1 MFITQ
6 SLDFNTVEENRMH
19 QGQNIQVF
27 VRCRPLNNHERRAVV
42 DVVPDKN
49 EVRVLDRSSKAQD
62 TKNFYFDQVF
72 DSNAEQNLVYR
83 SVVRPLIDQV
93 LLGFNCTV
101 FAYGQTGTG
110 KTYTMEGNR
119 SEAELSWEEDPHSGI
134 IPRAISQLFD
144 TLKDHDNEFT
154 VRVSFLEL
162 YNEDTYDLLS
172 PIDDTTKLKIFDD
185 AQKKGSVIVGGL
197 EEIIVQS
204 KAEIYDILKRGSAKR
219 QTAATLMNAC
229 SSRSHTIFSVTVHIK
244 EGSIEEDELL
254 KIGKLN
260 LVDLAGSENIGRS
273 GAQDKR
279 AREAGN
285 INQSLLTLG
294 RVITALVEK
303 RPHIPYRESK
313 LTRLLQDSLG
323 GKTKTSIIA
332 TISPALPD
340 IEDTLSTLDY
350 ASRAKKITNKPEM
363 NQRLTKK
370 ALLREYAQEIE
381 RLRRDLQATRE
392 KNGIYIEEENYR
404 EMCKQLSAGSTAIQE
419 KEERMEALLSEIEKN
434 RKLFEEF
441 SSQYEKT
448 KAELNKA
455 VADCERQKKLIK
467 AQREIEKKLAIQAKE
482 LIAVAETATNDN
494 YLLHGKKDRV
504 ETILKENRATIDK
517 YHPEFREDIARYES
531 LVEMYTKELNCLS
544 SELHGKIKRDIQLSA
559 EIVEQVNQSNK
570 DLADKLSQ
578 QSNTLKDSIESLKT
592 QSRSLQDQAK
602 HYATLA
608 KECDAQSRNLLAD
621 IEGRLK
627 LAEELENRASNL
639 RQGEPVPKRMTE
651 TMSSFEYGAQENSK
665 KLELVTSTL
674 NSTTSR
680 ELGTLRQKLEKFFTR
695 ELKEDVKTGNTPQ
708 RKVYEIPKRL
718 TMTSAC
724 EGINEDNEECDQL
737 NNSGFV

>member
-1 MFITQ
+1 M
-6 SLDFNTVEENRMH
+6 N
-19 QGQNIQVF
+19 QGQNIEVF
-27 VRCRPLNNHERRAVV
+27 VRCRPLNQNERRAVV
-42 DVVPDKN
+42 EVVPDKS
-49 EVRVLDRSSKAQD
+49 EVRVLDRSSKLQD
-62 TKNFYFDQVF
+62 TKNFYFDEVF
-72 DSNAEQNLVYR
+72 DSDAAQNAVYK

-119 SEAELSWEEDPHSGI
+119 SEEELNWEEDPHSGI

-144 TLKDHDNEFT
+144 TLKDHDSEFT

-185 AQKKGSVIVGGL
+185 AQRKGSVIVGGL

-219 QTAATLMNAC
+219 QTAATFLNAC
-229 SSRSHTIFSVTVHIK
+229 SSRSHTVFSVTVHIR

-273 GAQDKR
+273 GAQGKR
-279 AREAGN
+279 ARESGN

-332 TISPALPD
+332 TISPALVD

-370 ALLREYAQEIE
+370 ALLREYAQEID

-392 KNGIYIEEENYR
+392 KNGIYIEEENYK

-419 KEERMEALLSEIEKN
+419 KEERMEALEREISKS
-434 RKLFEEF
+434 RKLFEDFTYE
-441 SSQYEKT
+441 YEKT
-448 KAELNKA
+448 KSELDKA
-455 VADCERQKKLIK
+455 VENCARQKRLIK
-467 AQREIEKKLAIQAKE
+467 AQREIEKRMARQAKE
-482 LIAVAETATNDN
+482 LTEVAETASNDI
-494 YLLHGKKDRV
+494 YLLHGKKDRI
-504 ETILKENRATIDK
+504 ENILNENRKSIDR
-517 YHPEFREDIARYES
+517 YQPEFRDDLSRYES
-531 LVEMYTKELNCLS
+531 LVEMYTKEMDCLGIELHDRIRKDIQIS
-544 SELHGKIKRDIQLSA
+544 SEIF
-559 EIVEQVNQSNK
+559 EQVTRSNLGLAEELVKQS
-570 DLADKLSQ
+570 S
-578 QSNTLKDSIESLKT
+578 SLKET
-592 QSRSLQDQAK
+592 IEDLRKQSDSLQEQAA
-602 HYATLA
+602 HHERLA
-608 KECDAQSRNLLAD
+608 KECSTSYNILIASIESHSRLAD
-621 IEGRLK
+621 QLDT
-627 LAEELENRASNL
+627 RASSL
-639 RQGEPVPKRMTE
+639 RQGEPVPKRMLE
-651 TMSSFEYGAQENSK
+651 VMSSFDYGVQENSK
-665 KLELVTSTL
+665 KLELVASTL
-674 NSTTSR
+674 NSTTKR
-680 ELGTLRQKLEKFFTR
+680 ELGTLRQKLDNFFTR
-695 ELKEDVKTGNTPQ
+695 ELKEDVKTGSTPQ
-708 RKVYEIPKRL
+708 RRVYEIPKRL
-718 TMTSAC
+718 LNRSVC
-724 EGINEDNEECDQL
+724 EDIDEENEGCEQL
-737 NNSGFV
+737 NNSGCEQLNTSGIE

>member
-1 MFITQ
+1 
-6 SLDFNTVEENRMH
+6 MH

-27 VRCRPLNNHERRAVV
+27 VRCRPLNPHERRSVV
-42 DVVPDKN
+42 DVVPNKN
-49 EVRVLDRSSKAQD
+49 EVKVLDRTKAAQE
-62 TKNFYFDQVF
+62 TKDFYFDQVF
-72 DSNAEQNLVYR
+72 DAETAQRDVYK

-119 SEAELSWEEDPHSGI
+119 SEEEMNWEDDPHSGV

-144 TLKDHDNEFT
+144 TLKDHDSEFT

-219 QTAATLMNAC
+219 QTAATLLNAC
-229 SSRSHTIFSVTVHIK
+229 SSRSHTIFSVTVHIR
-244 EGSIEEDELL
+244 EGSIEEEELL

-332 TISPALPD
+332 TISPAMADL
-340 IEDTLSTLDY
+340 EDTLSTLDY

-370 ALLREYAQEIE
+370 ALLREYTQEIE

-392 KNGIYIEEENYR
+392 KNGIYIEEENYKD
-404 EMCKQLSAGSTAIQE
+404 MCKQLSSGNTAIQE
-419 KEERMEALLSEIEKN
+419 KEERLDMLQAENDKI

-441 SSQYEKT
+441 TLQYEKT
-448 KAELNKA
+448 KVELNKA
-455 VADCERQKKLIK
+455 KESCDRQKKMIQLQK
-467 AQREIEKKLAIQAKE
+467 EIEKKLTHQAEE
-482 LIAVAETATNDN
+482 LIQVAETATNDN
-494 YLLHGKKDRV
+494 YLLHGKKDRI
-504 ETILKENRATIDK
+504 ENILKENRASIDR
-517 YHPEFREDIARYES
+517 YHPEIREDITKYES
-531 LVEMYTKELNCLS
+531 LVDMYSKEFNSLTLEFQSRIKEEIERAS
-544 SELHGKIKRDIQLSA
+544 S
-559 EIVEQVNQSNK
+559 IVDQVNKNNEELAKKLIDQSSNLK
-570 DLADKLSQ
+570 KSTDDLKKQSQSLSQ
-578 QSNTLKDSIESLKT
+578 
-592 QSRSLQDQAK
+592 QAK
-602 HYATLA
+602 HYESLA
-608 KECDAQSRNLLAD
+608 KECTVQAKSLQLQIQSRLSLAD
-621 IEGRLK
+621 D
-627 LAEELENRASNL
+627 LEKQARDLNC
-639 RQGEPVPKRMTE
+639 GEPIPNMMKRSM
-651 TMSSFEYGAQENSK
+651 FEFDNGAEENSK
-665 KLELVTSTL
+665 KVEQVTLTMSSTMK
-674 NSTTSR
+674 R
-680 ELGTLRQKLEKFFTR
+680 ELGSFRQKLERFFTR
-695 ELKEDVKTGNTPQ
+695 ELKEDVQTGSTPQ
-708 RKVYEIPKRL
+708 RKVYDFPRL
-718 TMTSAC
+718 LRTSAC
-724 EGINEDNEECDQL
+724 EDITEEGDII
-737 NNSGFV
+737 

>member
-1 MFITQ
+1 
-6 SLDFNTVEENRMH
+6 MH

-27 VRCRPLNNHERRAVV
+27 VRCRPLNSHERRSVV
-42 DVVPDKN
+42 EVVPEKN
-49 EVRVLDRSSKAQD
+49 EVKVLDRTKSAQD

-72 DSNAEQNLVYR
+72 DPDARQSDVYKT
-83 SVVRPLIDQV
+83 VVRPLIDQV

-119 SEAELSWEEDPHSGI
+119 SEVELSWEDDPHSGI

-144 TLKDHDNEFT
+144 TLKDHDSEFT

-219 QTAATLMNAC
+219 QTAATLLNAC
-229 SSRSHTIFSVTVHIK
+229 SSRSHTIFSVTVHIR

-332 TISPALPD
+332 TISPASVD

-370 ALLREYAQEIE
+370 ALLREYTQEIE

-392 KNGIYIEEENYR
+392 KNGIYIEEENYK
-404 EMCKQLSAGSTAIQE
+404 EMCKQLSAGNTAIQE
-419 KEERMEALLSEIEKN
+419 KEDRLDALQAENEKI
-434 RKLFEEF
+434 RKLFEDF
-441 SSQYEKT
+441 TSQYEKT
-448 KAELNKA
+448 KAELDKA
-455 VADCERQKKLIK
+455 REHCLRQQKLIR
-467 AQREIEKKLAIQAKE
+467 AQREIEKKLTWQAKE
-482 LIAVAETATNDN
+482 LMQVAETATNDN
-494 YLLHGKKDRV
+494 YLLHGKKDRI
-504 ETILKENRATIDK
+504 ENILKENRASIER
-517 YHPEFREDIARYES
+517 YHPEVRGDIARYES
-531 LVEMYTKELNCLS
+531 LVDMYTKELTSLT
-544 SELHGKIKRDIQLSA
+544 SEFHDKIKRDIESSA
-559 EIVEQVNQSNK
+559 TIVAQFNQANKILAEKLENQS
-570 DLADKLSQ
+570 LS
-578 QSNTLKDSIESLKT
+578 LKVSIEDLKAQSQSL
-592 QSRSLQDQAK
+592 LEQAK
-602 HYATLA
+602 HYESLA
-608 KECDAQSRNLLAD
+608 KECNAQSNNLMTQIKSRLELAKD
-621 IEGRLK
+621 LEDQAETLK
-627 LAEELENRASNL
+627 K
-639 RQGEPVPKRMTE
+639 GEPIPNLIDK
-651 TMSSFEYGAQENSK
+651 TMLEFDIGAQENSK
-665 KLELVTSTL
+665 RLEQVTLTL
-674 NSTTSR
+674 NSTMKR
-680 ELGTLRQKLEKFFTR
+680 ELGSLSQRLERFFTR
-695 ELKEDVKTGNTPQ
+695 ELKEDIQTGSTPQ
-708 RKVYEIPKRL
+708 RKVYDIPKRL
-718 TMTSAC
+718 VRTSAC
-724 EGINEDNEECDQL
+724 EDITEDVEECDPL
-737 NNSGFV
+737 NTSGFV

>member
-1 MFITQ
+1 M
-6 SLDFNTVEENRMH
+6 SH
-19 QGQNIQVF
+19 QGQNIEVF
-27 VRCRPLNNHERRAVV
+27 VRCRPLNPNERRAVV

-49 EVRVLDRSSKAQD
+49 EVRVLDRSSKVQD
-62 TKNFYFDQVF
+62 TKNFYFDEVF
-72 DSNAEQNLVYR
+72 DSDAAQNAVYK

-110 KTYTMEGNR
+110 KTYTMEGNK
-119 SEAELSWEEDPHSGI
+119 SEDDLNWEEDPYSGI

-185 AQKKGSVIVGGL
+185 AQRKGSVIVGGL

-219 QTAATLMNAC
+219 QTAATFLNAC
-229 SSRSHTIFSVTVHIK
+229 SSRSHTIFSVTVHIR

-273 GAQDKR
+273 GAQGKR
-279 AREAGN
+279 ARESGN

-332 TISPALPD
+332 TISPSLAD

-370 ALLREYAQEIE
+370 ALLREYAQEID
-381 RLRRDLQATRE
+381 RLRRDLHATRE
-392 KNGIYIEEENYR
+392 KNGIYIEEENYK
-404 EMCKQLSAGSTAIQE
+404 EMCKQLSAGSSAIQE
-419 KEERMEALLSEIEKN
+419 KEERMEALEREIAKS
-434 RKLFEEF
+434 RKLFEDF
-441 SSQYEKT
+441 SSQYEST
-448 KAELNKA
+448 KKELDKA
-455 VADCERQKKLIK
+455 VENCERQKRLIK
-467 AQREIEKKLAIQAKE
+467 AQRDIEKKMARQANELAV
-482 LIAVAETATNDN
+482 VAEAASNDI
-494 YLLHGKKDRV
+494 YLLHSKKDRI
-504 ETILKENRATIDK
+504 ENLLKENRESIDR
-517 YHPEFREDIARYES
+517 YQPEFREDLSRYES
-531 LVEMYTKELNCLS
+531 LVEMYAKEMKCLGT
-544 SELHGKIKRDIQLSA
+544 ELHDKIRKDIQINR
-559 EIVEQVNQSNK
+559 EIFDQVEQANL
-570 DLADKLSQ
+570 DLANELSE
-578 QSNTLKDSIESLKT
+578 QSRSLKTTIDDLKT
-592 QSRSLQDQAK
+592 QSKSLREEAA
-602 HYATLA
+602 HYEKLA
-608 KECDAQSRNLLAD
+608 KDCTARSYALMTATESYSRLAD
-621 IEGRLK
+621 QLD
-627 LAEELENRASNL
+627 NRASNL
-639 RQGEPVPKRMTE
+639 RLGEPVPTRMVE
-651 TMSSFEYGAQENSK
+651 AMSSFDYSVQENSK
-665 KLELVTSTL
+665 KLESLTSTL
-674 NSTTSR
+674 NSTTKR
-680 ELGTLRQKLEKFFTR
+680 EIGTMRQKLENFFNK
-695 ELKEDVKTGNTPQ
+695 ELKEDVKTGSTPQ
-708 RKVYEIPKRL
+708 RKIYEIPKRL
-718 TMTSAC
+718 NRSIC
-724 EGINEDNEECDQL
+724 EDSICEESEGCEQV
-737 NNSGFV
+737 NTSGFE

>member
-1 MFITQ
+1 
-6 SLDFNTVEENRMH
+6 MH

-27 VRCRPLNNHERRAVV
+27 VRCRPLNPNERRSVV
-42 DVVPDKN
+42 EVVADKN
-49 EVRVLDRSSKAQD
+49 EIKVLDRSSKTQD

-72 DSNAEQNLVYR
+72 DADAPQKSVYN
-83 SVVRPLIDQV
+83 SVVKPLIDQV

-119 SEAELSWEEDPHSGI
+119 SEEDMSWEDDPHSGI

-144 TLKDHDNEFT
+144 TLKDHDSEFT

-219 QTAATLMNAC
+219 QTAATLLNAC
-229 SSRSHTIFSVTVHIK
+229 SSRSHTIFSVTVHIR

-332 TISPALPD
+332 TISPASMDL
-340 IEDTLSTLDY
+340 EDTMSTLDY

-404 EMCKQLSAGSTAIQE
+404 EMCKQLSAGNTAIQE
-419 KEERMEALLSEIEKN
+419 KEDRLEALQSEIVKN
-434 RKLFEEF
+434 KKLFEEF
-441 SSQYEKT
+441 TAQYEKT
-448 KAELNKA
+448 KAELTKA
-455 VADCERQKKLIK
+455 VQNCERQKKLIK
-467 AQREIEKKLAIQAKE
+467 AQREIEKKLAHQAKE
-482 LIAVAETATNDN
+482 LMAVAETASNDN
-494 YLLHGKKDRV
+494 YLLHGKKDRI
-504 ETILKENRATIDK
+504 ENILRENRASIDK
-517 YHPEFREDIARYES
+517 YQPEFREDIARYES
-531 LVEMYTKELNCLS
+531 LVEMCSKEVNCIN
-544 SELHGKIKRDIQLSA
+544 SEFYERIKRKIEA
-559 EIVEQVNQSNK
+559 GNEAVAQVRKINF
-570 DLADKLSQ
+570 DLAAKLAE
-578 QSNTLKDSIESLKT
+578 QSKNLRNSIDDLKRRSESLK
-592 QSRSLQDQAK
+592 SQAK
-602 HYATLA
+602 QFESLA
-608 KECDAQSRNLLAD
+608 KECEIQSNNLLVEID
-621 IEGRLK
+621 NRVK
-627 LAEELENRASNL
+627 LAGDLESQVKNL
-639 RQGEPVPKRMTE
+639 ESGQPVPHRLIE
-651 TMSSFEYGAQENSK
+651 VMSEFDQEAQENSK
-665 KLELVTSTL
+665 KVEQVTSTL
-674 NSTTSR
+674 HTSTKR
-680 ELGTLRQKLEKFFTR
+680 ELGSLRHKLDTFFTR
-695 ELKEDVKTGNTPQ
+695 ELKEDEKTGSTPQ

-718 TMTSAC
+718 SRASAC
-724 EGINEDNEECDQL
+724 ADITEDNEEYDHL
-737 NNSGFV
+737 NTSGFE

>member
-1 MFITQ
+1 
-6 SLDFNTVEENRMH
+6 MH

-27 VRCRPLNNHERRAVV
+27 VRCRPLNPHERRSVV
-42 DVVPDKN
+42 DVVADKN
-49 EVRVLDRSSKAQD
+49 EIKVLDRSSKTQD
-62 TKNFYFDQVF
+62 TRNFYFDQVF
-72 DSNAEQNLVYR
+72 DVDAGQKAVYN

-119 SEAELSWEEDPHSGI
+119 SEEEMHWEDDPHSGI

-144 TLKDHDNEFT
+144 TLKDHDSEFT

-185 AQKKGSVIVGGL
+185 AQRKGSVIVGGL

-229 SSRSHTIFSVTVHIK
+229 SSRSHTIFSVTVHIR

-273 GAQDKR
+273 GAMDKR

-332 TISPALPD
+332 TISPASLD
-340 IEDTLSTLDY
+340 LEDTMSTLDY

-392 KNGIYIEEENYR
+392 KNGIYIEEENYK
-404 EMCKQLSAGSTAIQE
+404 EMCKQLSMGNNAIQE
-419 KEERMEALLSEIEKN
+419 KEERMEALQTEIQKN
-434 RKLFEEF
+434 KKLFEEF
-441 SSQYEKT
+441 TSQYEKT
-448 KAELNKA
+448 KAELTKA
-455 VADCERQKKLIK
+455 MQDCERQKKLIK
-467 AQREIEKKLAIQAKE
+467 AQREIEKKLAHQAKE
-482 LIAVAETATNDN
+482 LMEVAENASNDN
-494 YLLHGKKDRV
+494 YLLHGKKDRI
-504 ETILKENRATIDK
+504 ENILKENRASIDK
-517 YHPEFREDIARYES
+517 YQPEFREDIARYES
-531 LVEMYTKELNCLS
+531 LVEMCSKEVNCLNN
-544 SELHGKIKRDIQLSA
+544 EFYEKIKRKIESGNEA
-559 EIVEQVNQSNK
+559 VAQVRKINI
-570 DLADKLSQ
+570 DLATKLIA
-578 QSNTLKDSIESLKT
+578 QSTNLKKSIDDLKT
-592 QSRSLQDQAK
+592 RSEGLKNQAK
-602 HYATLA
+602 HYEALA
-608 KECDAQSRNLLAD
+608 KECNNQSKSLRTEIDHRMKLAD
-621 IEGRLK
+621 D
-627 LAEELENRASNL
+627 LESQAKDLESG
-639 RQGEPVPKRMTE
+639 QPMPHRMVDV
-651 TMSSFEYGAQENSK
+651 MSEFDYEAQENSK
-665 KLELVTSTL
+665 KLEQVTSTL
-674 NSTTSR
+674 QTSTKR
-680 ELGTLRQKLEKFFTR
+680 ELGLLRQKLDTFFTR
-695 ELKEDVKTGNTPQ
+695 ELKEDEKTGSTPQ

-718 TMTSAC
+718 SRATAYADIT
-724 EGINEDNEECDQL
+724 EDNEDLDHL
-737 NNSGFV
+737 NTSGFV